1 MWYRAIQVPL
11 NNHIYHLPCYGTG
24 EALYD
29 PSSTR
34 EFNLHYV
41 CTDHARATLFTDT
54 IAIPIGTKDDF
65 SREST
70 EPPAL
75 EEKSTTVKSNA
86 QRQLVEFSC
95 WKGLHLDIALH
106 DDEIDILV
114 TPLDDLVL
122 EDGKRVL
129 WMSVSSKE
137 FIGRFQTIQVEID
150 EATGRVPVPDQS
162 LHWGLR
168 VASFHPGGL
177 DSRVLVAPKSRLQS
191 TQIYSDLSVY
201 LLLCQLK
208 IQSHCSLCYDD

>member
-1 MWYRAIQVPL
+1 MWYRPIQVPL
-11 NNHIYHLPCYGTG
+11 DNYIYHLPCYGTG

-54 IAIPIGTKDDF
+54 ITIPIGTKDDL

-70 EPPAL
+70 GPPAL
-75 EEKSTTVKSNA
+75 EEKSTAVKSSA

-95 WKGLHLDIALH
+95 WKELHLDIALH

-122 EDGKRVL
+122 EGGRGVL
-129 WMSVSSKE
+129 RMSVSCKE
-137 FIGRFQTIQVEID
+137 FIGRFQAVQWKLTKPLD
-150 EATGRVPVPDQS
+150 E
-162 LHWGLR
+162 
-168 VASFHPGGL
+168 
-177 DSRVLVAPKSRLQS
+177 
-191 TQIYSDLSVY
+191 
-201 LLLCQLK
+201 
-208 IQSHCSLCYDD
+208 